1 MISARNLT
9 KRYAQ
14 NVAVDNLSL
23 EVESGQFFGLLG
35 PNGSGKTTTIH
46 MLSTLLKPSEGS
58 ILINGIDVSQ
68 NPREVRR
75 QIGLV
80 FQESALDRT
89 LSVEENLLFCAGL
102 HGFKKR
108 QVKERINAL
117 LELFNL
123 ENKKSAPVASLSGG
137 MRRSVDI
144 IRGVLHQP
152 KILFLDEPTVGLDIQ
167 SRRRIWRFIQRLI
180 QDQSLTV
187 ILTTHYLE
195 EATPCDVTSFIK
207 SGHIVSS
214 GTPDSLIKEF
224 AQTVV
229 EVECGNPDAL
239 LKRIDIPRS
248 QIITDDSSS
257 ILIRVLDDKKPDLEK
272 IQTTLSEGAL
282 SFKVRKPNLNDV
294 FLWLTNRREGQGT

>member
-1 MISARNLT
+1 M
-9 KRYAQ
+9 
-14 NVAVDNLSL
+14 
-23 EVESGQFFGLLG
+23 ESGQFFGLLG

-102 HGFKKR
+102 HGLKKR

-207 SGHIVSS
+207 AGHIVSS
-214 GTPDSLIKEF
+214 GAPDSLVKEF

-229 EVECGNPDAL
+229 EVECGNPDSL
-239 LKRIDIPRS
+239 LKRIDIPQS

-272 IQTTLSEGAL
+272 IQTSLSEGAM

-294 FLWLTNRREGQGT
+294 FLWLTNRREGQGA